1 MSSTDQAGT
10 PGSAVG
16 GATRPGVT
24 LSASSSTVA
33 SSASAPTAPTP
44 TAGSS
49 SSSGSAPAV
58 STQTAPTQTAPV
70 GPRGPQTRSQAAG
83 RPQQRSGQPRQQS
96 RGGQPQRPGQRRA
109 TTRRVKLAVARV
121 DPWSVMKLA
130 FLLAV
135 AAGIAGVVLTGV
147 LWLILS
153 GMGVFSDV
161 DGLVRQIQPSTTTP
175 FSLMS
180 YIGFGRV
187 ISLAIVLGVI
197 DIILMTALAT
207 LAAFLYNICS
217 ALVGGLQL
225 TLTDD

>member
-1 MSSTDQAGT
+1 VSSTDQAGT
-10 PGSAVG
+10 PGTAVG
-16 GATRPGVT
+16 GSRPDVSPPS
-24 LSASSSTVA
+24 SASSA
-33 SSASAPTAPTP
+33 AAPTAPTP
-44 TAGSS
+44 TNA
-49 SSSGSAPAV
+49 SATTTHTP
-58 STQTAPTQTAPV
+58 PV
-70 GPRGPQTRSQAAG
+70 DPRGGAQGTNPQTRAQAAG
-83 RPQQRSGQPRQQS
+83 RAPQRSGQPRPQN
-96 RGGQPQRPGQRRA
+96 RGGQPPRQGQRRA

-153 GMGVFSDV
+153 GMGVFSDIDRV
-161 DGLVRQIQPSTTTP
+161 VREIQPSTTTP
-175 FSLMS
+175 FNLMS

-207 LAAFLYNICS
+207 LSAFLYNICS